1 MLWPGV
7 RCEDS
12 CHCLLE
18 INIPVYIEEYCDAIS
33 CFFFTSFT
41 AVQIS
46 DLADVLKV
54 HVCMHVT
61 LSLVLY
67 SSPSTGTLRTHNVAS
82 TQLA

>member
-1 MLWPGV
+1 MRILVTASLKLIYPCILKNTV
-7 RCEDS
+7 TLY
-12 CHCLLE
+12 H
-18 INIPVYIEEYCDAIS
+18 V
-33 CFFFTSFT
+33 FFTSFT

>member
-1 MLWPGV
+1 MRILVTASLKLIYPCILKNTV
-7 RCEDS
+7 TLY
-12 CHCLLE
+12 H
-18 INIPVYIEEYCDAIS
+18 V
-33 CFFFTSFT
+33 FFFTSFT